1 MDWDAFLDSFRGGT
15 AKQRQEFVQNMKKLC
30 KEDHEEG
37 QLEKEIPLNQL
48 SLSEFIDLIKKTL
61 PYTKIK
67 QLLRATGS
75 RKLYRLLYGDVN
87 KIDTTK
93 DDIFDPKVEAKEG
106 AKVEAKEGEWDD
118 DSRGQVS
125 EEEFLTAFISVLK
138 RFNTVSKK
146 DNRNDDRMLFHIFID
161 TCWLT
166 VNFDT
171 TGFGNHEQVFNQEKC
186 PSNSY
191 SMSNK
196 LKPNALRKICIDY
209 LKEFI
214 LTTVQLDWTDIDVAM
229 QGQIDAEFKGVGIIV
244 IIMINIL
251 IFYSCLSNNGFSY
264 LQKLLCQRVK
274 V

>member
-1 MDWDAFLDSFRGGT
+1 MDWDAFLDSFKGST
-15 AKQRQEFVQNMKKLC
+15 AKQRQDFVQHIKKLC
-30 KEDHEEG
+30 KEDYEDEERL
-37 QLEKEIPLNQL
+37 LEKESQLIPSTLL
-48 SLSEFIDLIKKTL
+48 SLSEFIDHIKKTL

-67 QLLRATGS
+67 QLLRATGF

-106 AKVEAKEGEWDD
+106 EWDD
-118 DSRGQVS
+118 ESRGHVS
-125 EEEFLTAFISVLK
+125 EEEFLSVFISVLK
-138 RFNTVSKK
+138 KCNTVSER
-146 DNRNDDRMLFHIFID
+146 DNRNNDRMLLHIFID

-214 LTTVQLDWTDIDVAM
+214 LTTVHLDWTDIDVAM
-229 QGQIDAEFKGVGIIV
+229 QGQIDAEFEGVGIIV